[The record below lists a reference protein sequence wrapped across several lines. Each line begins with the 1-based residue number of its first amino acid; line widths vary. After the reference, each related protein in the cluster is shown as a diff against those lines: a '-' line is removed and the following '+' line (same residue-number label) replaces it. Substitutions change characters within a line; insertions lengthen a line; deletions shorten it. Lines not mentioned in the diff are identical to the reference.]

1 MQTADQLNLF
11 SAPPPT
17 VPATMQ
23 TVMVKSHPRRVR
35 ASVRTNLDTS
45 TSLPFAPGSE
55 TSREAAE
62 KAEGTAEA
70 GRARVLACL
79 VRHGAMTNDEIGQ
92 KTGLTS
98 GTVCPRMLE
107 LRQAGKVVSTG
118 RRGITSSGGTAWI
131 WEAVK

>member
-1 MQTADQLNLF
+1 MQPAQLNLF
-11 SAPPPT
+11 LAPPPSAH
-17 VPATMQ
+17 ATMQ
-23 TVMVKSHPRRVR
+23 TVIVKSHPRRVR
-35 ASVRTNLDTS
+35 AS
-45 TSLPFAPGSE
+45 TSLPYAPGSE

-79 VRHGAMTNDEIGQ
+79 VRHGEMTNDEIGQ

-107 LRQAGKVVSTG
+107 LRQSGKVVSTG

-131 WEAVK
+131 WEAAE